1 MEMNLVSFLLLFSF
15 LFIIFRKWRRSQ
27 KQNLPPGPW
36 RLPLIGSLHHLIS
49 GHNPHRIFR
58 DLARKYG
65 PVMYL
70 ELGEVPTVIISSPST
85 SKQVL
90 KTHDL
95 AFASR
100 PQFTSTDI
108 VMYNN
113 KDIAFA
119 EYGDYWKQMR
129 KICIMELLSAKMVK
143 SFSSIRKDELSSVLS
158 SIDFVGGSCEVN
170 MTEKIVRFTSSVTCR
185 LVFGK
190 LCRDRDELIN
200 LMKDALF
207 LVGGFDVG
215 DFFPSWKLLYKM
227 SGAKLKLVKMHQ
239 NVDSVL
245 ERIVNEHIKNRA
257 AGIKGNGA
265 YGGEDLVDVFLRI
278 KESDKLQFP
287 ITNDHIKAVILD
299 MFTAGTETSSTTI
312 IWALSELMKHPNVLA
327 KAQSEVR
334 QAFKEKIDFDEEDLD
349 NLPYL
354 KLVIKETLRLHAPS
368 IVHRECR
375 EETIVDGYT
384 IPAKATVLV
393 NTWAMGRDPEVW
405 DDPESFTPE
414 RFENSPI
421 DYLGNNYE
429 FLPFGSGKRICP
441 GMQFGLANVK
451 QPLARLLY
459 HFNWGLPCGTNT
471 PKDLDMSEKSGLS
484 AAKEKD
490 LYLIAKTNQSL
501 DIML

>member
-1 MEMNLVSFLLLFSF
+1 MEINLASLLFLFSI
-15 LFIIFRKWRRSQ
+15 FIIVRKWRNQ
-27 KQNLPPGPW
+27 KQMLPPGPW
-36 RLPLIGSLHHLIS
+36 RLPLIGSLHHLFS

-90 KTHDL
+90 KTHDI
-95 AFASR
+95 AFANR
-100 PQFTSTDI
+100 QQYTSTDI

-129 KICIMELLSAKMVK
+129 KICTMELLSVKMVK
-143 SFSSIRKDELSSVLS
+143 SFSSIRKDELSNVLS
-158 SIDFVGGSCEVN
+158 SIDSVGGSCQVN
-170 MTEKIVRFTSSVTCR
+170 ITEILVRFTSTVTCR

-190 LCRDRDELIN
+190 LYRNQDGLIN
-200 LMKDALF
+200 LMKDAFF
-207 LVGGFDVG
+207 LVGGFDLG

-227 SGAKLKLVKMHQ
+227 SGAKSKLVKMHQ
-239 NVDSVL
+239 NVDSVM
-245 ERIVNEHIKNRA
+245 ESIVNAHIKNRA
-257 AGIKGNGA
+257 TGIKGNGA

-278 KESDKLQFP
+278 KENDQLLFP
-287 ITNDHIKAVILD
+287 ITNDQIKAVILD
-299 MFTAGTETSSTTI
+299 MFSAGTEPSSTI
-312 IWALSELMKHPNVLA
+312 LIWALAELMKHPNIMA

-334 QAFKEKIDFDEEDLD
+334 HAFKEKADFDEEDLD

-368 IVHRECR
+368 MLHRQCR
-375 EETIVDGYT
+375 EETIIDGYK

-393 NTWAMGRDPEVW
+393 NTWAIGRDPEIW
-405 DDPESFTPE
+405 DDPQSFIPE
-414 RFENSPI
+414 RFENSLV

-429 FLPFGSGKRICP
+429 FLPFGGGKRFCP

-459 HFNWGLPCGTNT
+459 HFNWELPCGTT
-471 PKDLDMSEKSGLS
+471 EKDLDMSEKSGLS
-484 AAKEKD
+484 ASKDRD
-490 LYLIAKTNQSL
+490 LYVIARTYQSL
-501 DIML
+501 DTML

>member
-15 LFIIFRKWRRSQ
+15 LYIIFRKWRRSQ

-119 EYGDYWKQMR
+119 EYSDYWKQMR
-129 KICIMELLSAKMVK
+129 KIYIMELPSAKMVK
-143 SFSSIRKDELSSVLS
+143 SFSSIRKDERSSVLS
-158 SIDFVGGSCEVN
+158 SIDYVGGSCEVN
-170 MTEKIVRFTSSVTCR
+170 MMEKIVRFTSSVTCR

-190 LCRDRDELIN
+190 LCRD
-200 LMKDALF
+200 
-207 LVGGFDVG
+207 
-215 DFFPSWKLLYKM
+215 P
-227 SGAKLKLVKMHQ
+227 
-239 NVDSVL
+239 
-245 ERIVNEHIKNRA
+245 

-278 KESDKLQFP
+278 KESDQLQFP
-287 ITNDHIKAVILD
+287 ITNNHIKAVILD

-334 QAFKEKIDFDEEDLD
+334 QAFQEKIDFDEEDLD

-354 KLVIKETLRLHAPS
+354 KLHAPS
-368 IVHRECR
+368 KVHRECR

-393 NTWAMGRDPEVW
+393 NTWAMGRDLEVW
-405 DDPESFTPE
+405 DDPESFIPE

-429 FLPFGSGKRICP
+429 FLPFGAGKRICP